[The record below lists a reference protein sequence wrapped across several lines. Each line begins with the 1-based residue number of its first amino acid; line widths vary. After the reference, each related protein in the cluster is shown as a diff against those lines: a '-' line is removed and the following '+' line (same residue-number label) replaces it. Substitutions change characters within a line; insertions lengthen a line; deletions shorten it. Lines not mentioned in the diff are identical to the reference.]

1 MEARKKKSSRLL
13 AWVVVI
19 AVAFTMTFPTAFV
32 WGAETDATQETVVT
46 EDQTPGE
53 EPAVEESSNKDPTK
67 AVQAE
72 TETKKAAKKA
82 AAKTDTGNEDAA
94 KIDGQG
100 YATLAAAIEAADNST
115 IVLQNDVTEDVVIP
129 TGKTITLDLNEKTL
143 TNVKGHTIVNSGSLT
158 VTGKGTV
165 DNVTHGKAALYNK
178 QGAIAE
184 LNGGTYTRSKEN
196 GINSADNGGN
206 SFYNIQNQGT
216 LTINKTVAVS
226 QTGHFSSMIANGWQ
240 NGAQNSSK
248 EPATM
253 TINGGMFDGGLN
265 TVKND
270 DYGVMNINDGTF
282 KNVTQAAFLNWN
294 EATVNGGEFV
304 SEKDTILNG
313 KLDDTMDKGQ
323 LTITGGTFTAGGT
336 GLVVQ
341 KMGGSETI
349 GEVSISGGTFSTN
362 PSDYLATGYV
372 AAKKDGA
379 YKVVAGEGIAAAI
392 GDDEYPSLAAAIEA
406 AKDGQTVKLLQ
417 DVTVNEKIIV
427 KEKKTITLDLGGK
440 KIIGG
445 DDLLKNKH
453 TQPIEVNGGA
463 SLTIT
468 GKGQINGEKAY
479 AAVGVMG
486 AGSLIVEDGTLVGQY
501 YGIAGNGLAENAGT
515 EITIKGG
522 EIKGIAADDNAA
534 IYHPQDGK
542 LSISGGTLEGATG
555 VQMCAG
561 EGSISI
567 TGGKIIAAGQDKKA
581 DKVEGD
587 GLICDGAAISLVS
600 RNYPGGDP
608 SLTIS
613 AGEFTSANND
623 AVVAYKW
630 NSDKTWETWTDA
642 ADHLKISGG
651 TFSTNPSDY
660 LAKDYAVNQ
669 TNEGYKVVKTADASG
684 EAFIGKTYFDTVA
697 AAIKA
702 AKANDT
708 VKLNKDVQVSMDE
721 QNPAAIL
728 IQKNITLDGNG
739 KTITATGD
747 KKEIGHVIEVSEDA
761 KAVVKNLT
769 IDGGQTA
776 KHGIQVYSKAGMQS
790 EVKVTSVAVKNCTG
804 YGFMVNGGKMTAT
817 RITADANGWGGVNIG
832 QGQDVTLEPSFI
844 FNSGTLQDQNPIQAD
859 NVGTNAPKVSWVTFG
874 VNAGTWYATKS
885 VRDTDKK
892 TLIQWNRQLA
902 GEAQTDGVTYPT
914 LKEAIAAAESGT
926 EVKLLKDVEVGMGT
940 DKNAPAILIDKSITL
955 DGNGKTITANKEA
968 AEDGVGHVI
977 GVQTPDVQIMNL
989 TIDGNNG
996 AARHG
1001 IQTYGTGSTA
1011 ALTDVTIEDCYGYAV
1026 VANGST
1032 VTADGLY
1039 TSGNGWGGVNVT
1051 KGKDVTEEP
1060 GFVFNYGDLQEDNP
1074 IQIDNVD
1081 KNAPV
1086 DAAWV
1091 AFGPDMDADWHHV
1104 TTTDDEGKTII
1115 QFALGAAIEDISL
1128 NTEEMTLTE
1137 GDKGQLIARISP
1149 EEAYDT
1155 SVSWTVEND
1164 SEVVTVDENGIVTAE
1179 KEGKATVTATAA
1191 DGDTKAKCT
1200 ITVAKKAETADESVK
1215 VIVAPSVTT
1224 NEDNETIINEDD
1236 IIQAISN
1243 AQEKE
1248 EVVVRVPENASPVLS
1263 EDVFMAANESDAA
1276 KLVVEVPA
1284 KGNDT
1289 YAATFEFE
1297 TSAIDKTV
1305 SVNTEIKKMRVPEKT
1320 GLPAD
1325 AAAVG
1330 LAISHE
1336 GDFPAPATITITVND
1351 ETIKDGDTVYIYYLN
1366 NNEKLQLIDNGPL
1379 TVKDG
1384 KVTFTL
1390 SHASEYVISNEPIE
1404 PADAADIVDALIGK
1418 IGTVVYTDDV
1428 YQAIKAAKDA
1438 YNGFEKQYEGQ
1449 TNLVEKYAALKA
1461 ADEQYTKLDDQVKA
1475 FKAAVDDLYYNIEG
1489 AMTYAQQKKVEELT
1503 AAYKA
1508 LNDDQITALEDYEW
1522 MYEDVLA
1529 ARDASKDA
1537 EAVSQANCVSKLVDQ
1552 LPATAS
1558 YSAADKSKIDAARN
1572 MYNSVIAETP
1582 AAKALLTADLA
1593 KIEKAEA
1600 EYKNAKRAA
1609 YTNARISLSTT
1620 QYVYNDKVKTPAV
1633 YGLSAFVNGTDYT
1646 VAYSNNKKT
1655 GKATVT
1661 VTGKGDCAGLS
1672 AKTAT
1677 FRITPAK
1684 AAISKLKKGK
1694 KSFKVTIKSQK
1705 SAGVS
1710 GYQISYSLKK
1720 NKSFKSTTTT
1730 KTSKTVKKLKA
1741 KRTYYVKVRSYKTI
1755 DGKKYYGSY
1764 SKIKKIKT
1772 R

>member
-94 KIDGQG
+94 KIEGQG

-143 TNVKGHTIVNSGSLT
+143 TNVTGHTIVNKGILIID
-158 VTGKGTV
+158 GKGTV
-165 DNVTHGKAALYNK
+165 DNVSHAKGAVYNDE
-178 QGAIAE
+178 GATAT
-184 LNGGTYTRSKEN
+184 LKNGTYTRSKE
-196 GINSADNGGN
+196 D
-206 SFYNIQNQGT
+206 GT
-216 LTINKTVAVS
+216 EGSNTWYSILNH
-226 QTGHFSSMIANGWQ
+226 G
-240 NGAQNSSK
+240 
-248 EPATM
+248 TM
-253 TINGGMFDGGLN
+253 TIEKDVVVEREESLGYSSLIENGFFNKSDRKGTAPAEMTVEGGTFSGGLY
-265 TVKND
+265 TLKND
-270 DYGVMNINDGTF
+270 EWGELTVNDGTF
-282 KNVTQAAFLNWN
+282 ATKVGSPILNWN
-294 EATVNGGEFV
+294 KTIVKGGTFTSDDRV
-304 SEKDTILNG
+304 ISNG
-313 KLDDTMDKGQ
+313 KYDKDSATGNLTISGGTFKAGNKADIIVKALDDYDLGDVS
-323 LTITGGTFTAGGT
+323 ITGGTFN
-336 GLVVQ
+336 
-341 KMGGSETI
+341 
-349 GEVSISGGTFSTN
+349 TN

-372 AAKKDGA
+372 AVKKDGA

-406 AKDGQTVKLLQ
+406 AQDGQTVKLLQ

-486 AGSLIVEDGTLVGQY
+486 AGNLIVEDGTLVGQY

-567 TGGKIIAAGQDKKA
+567 TGGKIIATGQDKKA

-613 AGEFTSANND
+613 AGEFTSAHND
-623 AVVAYKW
+623 AVIAYKW

-684 EAFIGKTYFDTVA
+684 EAFIGKTYFDTLA

-747 KKEIGHVIEVSEDA
+747 KKEIGHVIEVSEGA
-761 KAVVKNLT
+761 KAVIKNLT

-776 KHGIQVYSKAGMQS
+776 KHGIQVYSKEGTQS

-817 RITADANGWGGVNIG
+817 RITAEANGWGGVNIG

-892 TLIQWNRQLA
+892 TLIQWNSQLA

-940 DKNAPAILIDKSITL
+940 DKNAPAILIDKNITL

-977 GVQTPDVQIMNL
+977 GVQIPNVQIMNL

-1086 DAAWV
+1086 DATWV

-1284 KGNDT
+1284 KDNDT

-1305 SVNTEIKKMRVPEKT
+1305 SVNTEIKKMIVPEKT

-1366 NNEKLQLIDNGPL
+1366 NEKLQLIDNGPL
-1379 TVKDG
+1379 TVKDR

-1390 SHASEYVISNEPIE
+1390 SHASKYVISNEPIE

-1537 EAVSQANCVSKLVDQ
+1537 EAVSQANRVSKLVDQ